1 MLFALFFGAILLSV
15 FILDE
20 VETVSSSFSSSSRAV
35 FSSSLDDVVVF
46 RLLDA
51 DVRWVADDDDTVD
64 EDDDSD

>member
-1 MLFALFFGAILLSV
+1 MLFVVFFGAILLSV

-20 VETVSSSFSSSSRAV
+20 VETVSSSSSSRAV

-51 DVRWVADDDDTVD
+51 DVRLVGDDEDTVD

>member
-1 MLFALFFGAILLSV
+1 LLFVVFFGAILLSV

-20 VETVSSSFSSSSRAV
+20 VETVSSSSSSRAV

-51 DVRWVADDDDTVD
+51 DVRWVGDDEDTVD

>member
-1 MLFALFFGAILLSV
+1 MLFVVFFGAILLSV

-20 VETVSSSFSSSSRAV
+20 VETVSSSSSSRAV
-35 FSSSLDDVVVF
+35 FSSSLDDVAVF

-51 DVRWVADDDDTVD
+51 DVRWADDDEDTVD